1 MEDDPAEHGT
11 IREREREKTKAT
23 TIEEG
28 GGGGASRWRVS
39 QLARKLRVRYTFRIP
54 LKMLPGESFPVTVA
68 RNRSG
73 TVVKSNVIASRVE
86 FERVTPRRIISS
98 SLAITGPSL

>member
-1 MEDDPAEHGT
+1 MACFA
-11 IREREREKTKAT
+11 ISAQT
-23 TIEEG
+23 T
-28 GGGGASRWRVS
+28 RTLHVS
-39 QLARKLRVRYTFRIP
+39 IP

>member
-1 MEDDPAEHGT
+1 MEDDPAEHGR
-11 IREREREKTKAT
+11 IREREKTKAT
-23 TIEEG
+23 TREEGGG